1 MGKGS
6 SRRKQQVDQQ
16 KFADQWDAIFG
27 IKKDP
32 KTLQDH
38 VWNDKMKQYQFGID
52 LAMLKEVKEKNDSRN
67 EIIAD

>member
-1 MGKGS
+1 MSKGS
-6 SRRKQQVDQQ
+6 SRRKQQVNQQ

-38 VWNDKMKQYQFGID
+38 VWNDKMKDFQLGID
-52 LAMLKEVKEKNDSRN
+52 LAMLGQEKTVKDKK
-67 EIIAD
+67 